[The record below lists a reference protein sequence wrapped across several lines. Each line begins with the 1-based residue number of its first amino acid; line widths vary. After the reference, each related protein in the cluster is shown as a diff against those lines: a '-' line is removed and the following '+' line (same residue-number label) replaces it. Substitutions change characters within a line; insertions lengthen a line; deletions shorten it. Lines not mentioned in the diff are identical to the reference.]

1 MVACHDVAM
10 PASRILI
17 VEDDPR
23 IAASVRRALTYD
35 GYRVTTAASG
45 PEGLSELRRT
55 APDLVVLDLMLP
67 EVDGLEICRRI
78 RESGDPVLILMLTAR
93 TAIAERVAGLD
104 AGADDYL
111 TKPFAHDEL
120 LARVRTL
127 LRRSPPIDD
136 RETLAFADVSM
147 DAGTMEVERRGK
159 TVELTALEFRLLEY
173 FLRNPRRVL
182 SRSQILQSVWGL
194 DTDTTSNIVDVYV
207 RYLRQKLELHGGSRL
222 IQTVRGAGYSLREA
236 S

>member
-120 LARVRTL
+120 LGASGGDVVGSRARGDEANV
-127 LRRSPPIDD
+127 
-136 RETLAFADVSM
+136 V
-147 DAGTMEVERRGK
+147 DAIAGGVIIKKIPTK
-159 TVELTALEFRLLEY
+159 KCRLIIVFKE
-173 FLRNPRRVL
+173 PTRVL
-182 SRSQILQSVWGL
+182 INLDKKVLRLRAIHWGIIIKSRFF
-194 DTDTTSNIVDVYV
+194 D
-207 RYLRQKLELHGGSRL
+207 HFFF
-222 IQTVRGAGYSLREA
+222 
-236 S
+236 